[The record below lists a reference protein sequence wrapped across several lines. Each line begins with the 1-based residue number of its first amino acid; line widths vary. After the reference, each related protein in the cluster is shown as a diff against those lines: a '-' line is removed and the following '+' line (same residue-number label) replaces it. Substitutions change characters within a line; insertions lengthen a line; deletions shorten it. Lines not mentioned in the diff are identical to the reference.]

1 MTDTLLK
8 RATMIVADAERSKR
22 FYSETLGWRT
32 YYDAQMKVTGKIIP
46 LGQAGAQVQLYIMEG
61 HDKDIGKVGILQW
74 LDPALPAPG
83 AAKEQV
89 GIGDVVF
96 VADVDD
102 MSALSARVDANPD
115 CRVVCPPRDWS
126 FPAPDGSGDIDLSS
140 MSFFDPDGF
149 LHEVYYRYN
158 RPNPDRY
165 LIRRTT
171 TIVRDMEQSMRFYRD
186 GLGMSI
192 YQDGVMTTE
201 GMDLPAGYP
210 GARVRLVVFKGE
222 DPYIGMVGALQFLDP
237 VLPDPG
243 EGTWDMGVG
252 KVVFV
257 AHTGDAKGVFERV
270 RDLDVRVTCEP
281 FTRTVP
287 KSGGVGEIPMTSM
300 GFYDPDGQLFEVN
313 QR

>member
-115 CRVVCPPRDWS
+115 CRVVCPPR
-126 FPAPDGSGDIDLSS
+126 
-140 MSFFDPDGF
+140 
-149 LHEVYYRYN
+149 
-158 RPNPDRY
+158 
-165 LIRRTT
+165 
-171 TIVRDMEQSMRFYRD
+171 
-186 GLGMSI
+186 
-192 YQDGVMTTE
+192 
-201 GMDLPAGYP
+201 
-210 GARVRLVVFKGE
+210 
-222 DPYIGMVGALQFLDP
+222 
-237 VLPDPG
+237 
-243 EGTWDMGVG
+243 
-252 KVVFV
+252 
-257 AHTGDAKGVFERV
+257 
-270 RDLDVRVTCEP
+270 
-281 FTRTVP
+281 
-287 KSGGVGEIPMTSM
+287 
-300 GFYDPDGQLFEVN
+300 
-313 QR
+313 